1 MKLSEDLKKTHE
13 LRNKIKTALTYPL
26 IIFLFL
32 ILALII
38 VLWKVIP
45 ALVPLFAD
53 AEVELPF
60 ATTALLAT
68 SNFVINNFWII
79 FLAIATIIVFFVFYK
94 NTKD

>member
-1 MKLSEDLKKTHE
+1 MKLSEDLKKVHE

-32 ILALII
+32 ILALIV

-53 AEVELPF
+53 TEVELPI
-60 ATTALLAT
+60 ATIALLAT
-68 SNFVINNFWII
+68 SDFVINNFWVILVII
-79 FLAIATIIVFFVFYK
+79 ITIIMILA
-94 NTKD
+94 

>member
-1 MKLSEDLKKTHE
+1 MKLSEDLKKIHE

-45 ALVPLFAD
+45 ALVPLFTD
-53 AEVELPF
+53 TEVDLPV
-60 ATTALLAT
+60 ATIALLAT
-68 SNFVINNFWII
+68 SDFVIDNFLFILLAVITIAII
-79 FLAIATIIVFFVFYK
+79 LA
-94 NTKD
+94 